1 MGYTHANRKTGRKE
15 RVCCTGLDNEIR
27 PLVEKRGYPETGV
40 KVEQNRLPGGGECGV
55 WTLSVGRVWLGRDV
69 LSVPE
74 DCEPPEHRY
83 LSSSCPL
90 FISIF
95 QQLYCPGEL
104 FVMVYRVLRA
114 GRDIRNVMRQ
124 SLRLR
129 VKCGV

>member
-1 MGYTHANRKTGRKE
+1 M
-15 RVCCTGLDNEIR
+15 
-27 PLVEKRGYPETGV
+27 
-40 KVEQNRLPGGGECGV
+40 
-55 WTLSVGRVWLGRDV
+55 GRVWLGRDV
-69 LSVPE
+69 VSLLE
-74 DCEPPEHRY
+74 DCEPPESRPR

-95 QQLYCPGEL
+95 QQLSSPGER
-104 FVMVYRVLRA
+104 FVTIYRALRA